1 MILTAT
7 EFLDRVNR
15 ATVAAMEVLAVDK
28 TEMTAAEYMLLDAT
42 IATAIRSAYLEPI
55 QIKECFT
62 GPGAF
67 VDGGF
72 QPYTQAVV
80 PAG

>member
-1 MILTAT
+1 MILNAT

-15 ATVAAMEVLAVDK
+15 ATVAAMQVLAVDASELGAVDYI
-28 TEMTAAEYMLLDAT
+28 TLDNA
-42 IATAIRSAYLEPI
+42 IATAIRVAYLERV

-62 GPGAF
+62 GAGSF
-67 VDGGF
+67 VGGEF

-80 PAG
+80 PAA